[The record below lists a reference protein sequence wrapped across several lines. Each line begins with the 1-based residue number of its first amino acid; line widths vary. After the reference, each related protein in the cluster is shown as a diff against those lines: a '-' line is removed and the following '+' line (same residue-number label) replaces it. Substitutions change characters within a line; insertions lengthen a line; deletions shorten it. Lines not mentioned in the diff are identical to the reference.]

1 MKTKFQM
8 LSSES
13 LEKLRTMAYTQPSK
27 VKKPLAK
34 LINSFDLSMVDSP
47 YEVNLPSN
55 KLGNGLEYAIGDKLP
70 SASENAKVVYQ
81 MLPNLAPANA
91 SDERLWVTLTWGAF
105 FDYTSKRWKA
115 TGDDEDALIT
125 NYKNHWFGGSTRAG
139 WRDQSISRLW
149 WVGYF
154 ANNSGLSVQ
163 DSLRVLYWNS
173 EFLNSFLGHPRTV
186 ASTRIRS
193 ELMKIIF
200 VDYIENEVA
209 FNRDWMRR
217 MMKELDFR
225 GGAMEIDSLDDKEL
239 SDFIKEIMAA
249 AGK

>member
-13 LEKLRTMAYTQPSK
+13 LEKLRTLAYTQPTK
-27 VKKPLAK
+27 VSKPLAK
-34 LINSFDLSMVDSP
+34 LINSLDLAMVDSP
-47 YEVNLPSN
+47 YEVNLPSS
-55 KLGNGLEYAIGDKLP
+55 KLRNGLEYVTDNELT
-70 SASENAKVVYQ
+70 SASKNAIVVYE
-81 MLPNLAPANA
+81 MLPNLSPAHA

-105 FDYTSKRWKA
+105 FDYTSKRWEAK
-115 TGDDEDALIT
+115 GKDVDSLIT

-149 WVGYF
+149 WIGYF
-154 ANNSGLSVQ
+154 AHNSELSVQ

-186 ASTRIRS
+186 ASARIRS
-193 ELMKIIF
+193 ELMKIVF
-200 VDYIENEVA
+200 ADYIEEKVA
-209 FNRDWMRR
+209 FNRDWMRKL
-217 MMKELDFR
+217 MKELDFR

-239 SDFIKEIMAA
+239 SVFIKKIMDAA
-249 AGK
+249 HQ